1 MIRIRIVLC
10 SLKPYKG
17 SDLMQAKRAYH
28 KTRSLS
34 STTPR
39 EKLQNPHTFSQ
50 RLINNGYESRRDLY
64 LDRLLLD

>member
-1 MIRIRIVLC
+1 
-10 SLKPYKG
+10 
-17 SDLMQAKRAYH
+17 MQAKRAYH

-64 LDRLLLD
+64 LDRLFLD